1 MQISNHLAE
10 LSQSTDMH
18 LIKYDRLLF
27 LGDFNAGV
35 EDSSVKN
42 FLFYND
48 GHNILRIF
56 GTLPVFLFTTS
67 EKKRDYS

>member
-18 LIKYDRLLF
+18 LTKYDRLLF

-35 EDSSVKN
+35 EDSAVKN

-56 GTLPVFLFTTS
+56 DTLPVFLFTTS